1 MKDEAGFWQQFE
13 GQSTS
18 RELDAEHWIR
28 VYTELE
34 STLQR
39 IAAGGGGDSVR
50 IRTLIGVFEERLA
63 YWRGVRHDGPVL
75 AARGSKDGARGGS
88 GRRSA

>member
-1 MKDEAGFWQQFE
+1 MKDEANFWRRFE

-28 VYTELE
+28 VYTELRA
-34 STLQR
+34 TLEK
-39 IAAGGGGDSVR
+39 IAEGGAGDATR

-63 YWRGVRHDGPVL
+63 YWRGVVHDGPVL
-75 AARGSKDGARGGS
+75 AARGSKPGATGGS